1 MAAIDPDDT
10 MKRLHLALRWSLW
23 ALPTMALAQGHA
35 HQHGVL
41 KLDIAVEARK
51 LSLQMESPLD
61 NLVGFERAPRN
72 EAERKR
78 VDAALAKLEAG
89 QALFTIDPAAQ
100 CKLAKVQ
107 LSSAVLKL
115 GPPAPAGKHSEH
127 ADIDAVFEF
136 DCQDTARAG
145 FIDVGLFDAFA
156 GMKQIEV
163 QIATPTAQRKHTLK
177 RPARRVAL
185 TR

>member
-1 MAAIDPDDT
+1 
-10 MKRLHLALRWSLW
+10 MKSIRRTLWLGALL
-23 ALPTMALAQGHA
+23 LPAMALAEGKA

-72 EAERKR
+72 DAERKR
-78 VDAALAKLEAG
+78 VDAALAKLRAG
-89 QALFTIDPAAQ
+89 QTLFTIDPAAQ
-100 CKLAKVQ
+100 CSLTKVA
-107 LSSAVLKL
+107 LTSAVLKL
-115 GPPAPAGKHSEH
+115 GAAEPAGRNSEH
-127 ADIDAVFEF
+127 ADIDAAFEF
-136 DCQDTARAG
+136 DCQDAARAA

-156 GMKQIEV
+156 GMTQIDV
-163 QIATPTAQRKHTLK
+163 QVATPTAQRKHTLK

>member
-1 MAAIDPDDT
+1 MNQPSMTAAKT
-10 MKRLHLALRWSLW
+10 QLGLALGLFLFVVATGAW
-23 ALPTMALAQGHA
+23 AAGKA

-51 LSLQMESPLD
+51 LSLQLESPLD

-72 EAERKR
+72 EAERQR
-78 VDAALAKLEAG
+78 VDAALAKLKAG
-89 QALFTIDPAAQ
+89 QMLFTIDPAAQ

-107 LSSAVLKL
+107 LASAVLKL
-115 GPPAPAGKHSEH
+115 GPSAPAGKPSEH

-136 DCQDTARAG
+136 DCHDAARAA

-156 GMKQIEV
+156 GMQQIEV

-185 TR
+185 AR

>member
-1 MAAIDPDDT
+1 MRMT
-10 MKRLHLALRWSLW
+10 LLALP
-23 ALPTMALAQGHA
+23 ATALAQGHA
-35 HQHGVL
+35 HQHGML

-51 LSLQMESPLD
+51 LSLQMQSPLD

-72 EAERKR
+72 DAERKR

-107 LSSAVLKL
+107 LNSAVLKL
-115 GPPAPAGKHSEH
+115 GAPAPPGKHSEH

-136 DCQDTARAG
+136 DCQDTARAA
-145 FIDVGLFDAFA
+145 FVDVGLFDAFP
-156 GMKQIEV
+156 GMKRIEV
-163 QIATPTAQRKHTLK
+163 QVATPTAQHKRTLE